1 MSSTASQLPG
11 FHVGKIPLAS
21 HFVSATPSIAF
32 LSDLE
37 VFPPRTSLTGPKE
50 EGIDDEDSSEGNV
63 DLNEEL
69 YPIGYYINDREEMIN
84 QMFSVIKGSK
94 LRAMLPPIL
103 KDSTIDE
110 LKSQC
115 LDELLGM
122 SSKRIHSVLEGR
134 ELETS
139 SDSDEAS
146 SSPENGKFSMSDDDV
161 TGQQTKDL
169 EELDKKD
176 CMGNERNGRL
186 KGPVPDV
193 DTLEIGITKVE
204 MGELLNYVPP
214 TKQCERKRSSSACDT
229 EPAGVVAK
237 KSKSKVN
244 NQRPAKEPEMQ
255 IKGTARKNAVKPEEV
270 GSPSTAGSVNEEDLT
285 RKTDESKGK
294 TLLEILELEMRARAI
309 RALLKQQTVGDGEDV
324 ETCDEEPETSP
335 SEVNKG
341 STLNTVCDAV
351 VSGKDNAVV
360 SKSFDTSPKP
370 IRQKFGRKGKDN
382 VPPNQSVVNADHTNN
397 LCSTAS
403 LKVSLDIRSIPQ
415 LPSSTQNTELYSATK
430 TDPTAGIKRCG
441 LNRDVDQAANG
452 DSSQDDSDDELLELN
467 TSSKTQRISVQ
478 QTDDTQKLSNKK
490 LPLYDNHS
498 NDSSTRT
505 EMSGTLTSASKQC
518 NLRHHKSS
526 VSYEIS
532 GSTKENLAQNQSEE
546 FFETE
551 INERYTS
558 EDQCKRSD
566 TTAECSW
573 ATRWLQSKDVQK
585 VVSTSKMCAKIRK
598 RMKSAQKVKKVISVM
613 NDPDKSCKS
622 VVIVGSVNE
631 YNMLD
636 KPKSGDGET
645 AESIGR
651 EMEQNNS

>member
-1 MSSTASQLPG
+1 
-11 FHVGKIPLAS
+11 
-21 HFVSATPSIAF
+21 
-32 LSDLE
+32 
-37 VFPPRTSLTGPKE
+37 
-50 EGIDDEDSSEGNV
+50 
-63 DLNEEL
+63 
-69 YPIGYYINDREEMIN
+69 
-84 QMFSVIKGSK
+84 
-94 LRAMLPPIL
+94 
-103 KDSTIDE
+103 
-110 LKSQC
+110 
-115 LDELLGM
+115 
-122 SSKRIHSVLEGR
+122 
-134 ELETS
+134 
-139 SDSDEAS
+139 
-146 SSPENGKFSMSDDDV
+146 
-161 TGQQTKDL
+161 
-169 EELDKKD
+169 
-176 CMGNERNGRL
+176 
-186 KGPVPDV
+186 
-193 DTLEIGITKVE
+193 
-204 MGELLNYVPP
+204 VPP

-452 DSSQDDSDDELLELN
+452 DSSQGNLCRSVKSEVIHGENKTQDRKSDLPLEMNVIEQKPKSYEAEWEEIDETVNTTSDEPDKEDGELSNDDDDDDDDDDGGGGGGGGGGDDDDDDKSSESVLLVQPEGSCNDVIILDDSDDELLELN